1 MEKKL
6 HDISYYWIVAY
17 IVILGVCILAFLVPY
32 MYCFSGGVSTEH
44 TRWAE
49 FGNYIAGIAGLLNII
64 AFVGLTIVIHITEK
78 ERGERSLRFR
88 AEELV
93 IKKLQVQ
100 QDKFNELYIKFRETK
115 SKDFAHDA
123 FELIQPM
130 MIYFY
135 YLKGLNFLT
144 NSTKKSIEEVH
155 QYFFKASDILYSYA
169 EDIDFAENKSK
180 EIAIVIKTYNEILRR
195 LGELEV
201 TMIADVT
208 KMSDYGVEITAD
220 KEPEKKNINN

>member
-32 MYCFSGGVSTEH
+32 MNCFSGGVSTEH
-44 TRWAE
+44 SRWASV
-49 FGNYIAGIAGLLNII
+49 LNIV

-100 QDKFNELYIKFRETK
+100 QDKFNDLYIKFRETK

-135 YLKGLNFLT
+135 YLKGLDFLT
-144 NSTKKSIEEVH
+144 NSTKQSIEEVH
-155 QYFFKASDILYSYA
+155 QYFFRASDILYSYA

-208 KMSDYGVEITAD
+208 KMSDYGVEITVNKKQ
-220 KEPEKKNINN
+220 KEK